1 MVQGEAALS
10 VWRADPAAVSPVD
23 LATAVRY
30 AMEELSTRH
39 PGRSV
44 EVRVPPYAAAQ
55 CVAGATHRRGNPP
68 AVVETDPQTWLAL
81 SVPANALRFLC
92 SSPEGTGWRVDKSPD
107 QQRKRT
113 GTAKRSRA
121 LFRT

>member
-81 SVPANALRFLC
+81 SVGELSWGEAVASGRLTF
-92 SSPEGTGWRVDKSPD
+92 SGE
-107 QQRKRT
+107 
-113 GTAKRSRA
+113 RA
-121 LFRT
+121 ELSAYLPLFP